1 MKMMKLA
8 VCVAAL
14 GLAAGCIDSKTVFS
28 VKKDGSGT
36 VLVED
41 YMSPQMTGMMDNMG
55 GMMQAMGNT
64 ATGTTNATMGAKAQ
78 EAMWTSQ
85 IQERGKSLGEGL
97 TLVSQATV
105 TNAAGWK
112 GYRAVFSFKNI
123 AELRVPSGNAGP
135 QMDQSEKKPA
145 ETAYTFEFEAG
156 KRPTLRI
163 VPTPKSESVAK
174 PAKEE
179 SNPMGD
185 EMAATMMGAM
195 LKGAR
200 QNIVVE
206 VEGEIAETNAKFRE
220 GKRQVVLMDV
230 PMDKLTANPAAMKL
244 MMSKSPD
251 QQEKL
256 SKLAIEGLKVED
268 PAKTVTIQFR

>member
-1 MKMMKLA
+1 
-8 VCVAAL
+8 
-14 GLAAGCIDSKTVFS
+14 
-28 VKKDGSGT
+28 
-36 VLVED
+36 
-41 YMSPQMTGMMDNMG
+41 
-55 GMMQAMGNT
+55 
-64 ATGTTNATMGAKAQ
+64 
-78 EAMWTSQ
+78 
-85 IQERGKSLGEGL
+85 
-97 TLVSQATV
+97 
-105 TNAAGWK
+105 
-112 GYRAVFSFKNI
+112 
-123 AELRVPSGNAGP
+123 
-135 QMDQSEKKPA
+135 
-145 ETAYTFEFEAG
+145 
-156 KRPTLRI
+156 
-163 VPTPKSESVAK
+163 
-174 PAKEE
+174 
-179 SNPMGD
+179 MGD
-185 EMAATMMGAM
+185 EMAMTMMGSM